1 MTPDKPW
8 FIRRVGPMRYGISPY
23 AWQGWVIT
31 AVCIGAL
38 ALNLGFLRRYLMAHL
53 SLASA
58 LIVTTGLT
66 VILLGS
72 FIAIAVRLSVSE
84 KSLKEHGLKQDGL
97 KQGGRKR

>member
-1 MTPDKPW
+1 
-8 FIRRVGPMRYGISPY
+8 
-23 AWQGWVIT
+23 
-31 AVCIGAL
+31 
-38 ALNLGFLRRYLMAHL
+38 MAHL